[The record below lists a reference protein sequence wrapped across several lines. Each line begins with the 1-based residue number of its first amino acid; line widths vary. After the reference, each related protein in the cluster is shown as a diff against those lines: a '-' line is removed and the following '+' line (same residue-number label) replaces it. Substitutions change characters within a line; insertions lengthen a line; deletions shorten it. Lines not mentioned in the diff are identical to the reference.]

1 MAQHRGSAKRGELL
15 KIADVCGE
23 LGIAPSTFYEWRAKE
38 CAPKCIKLPNGS
50 VRIRRSDLE
59 SWLEEREVAA

>member
-1 MAQHRGSAKRGELL
+1 MTQQRSSAKRQLL
-15 KIADVCGE
+15 KIADVCEE
-23 LGIAPSTFYEWRAKE
+23 LEIAPSTFYEWRAKD

-50 VRIRRSDLE
+50 VRIRRADLE